1 MHIDKKKKVLYLIGI
16 EHNLDHLMKLET
28 NINPENII
36 ILQSYN
42 PVISQSF
49 GDIMRDIIVAVYQEK
64 VEKIFV
70 VAAKDDQRNTEDI
83 FNIISE
89 NKGLQE
95 KIQTLD
101 YLSKYCTPEFPEGS
115 IMEWLEGSKTVT
127 DGVQNSVNIIRR
139 HPLMPSH
146 VKVQGLIINKENDIL
161 SEIDTF

>member
-146 VKVQGLIINKENDIL
+146 VKVQGLIINKENEIL